1 MSFCVA
7 SRRAIRRVVFSRR
20 PASSVSG
27 NPLRVCIVGSGP
39 AGFYT
44 AHQLVKVSWVCKGV
58 LRQDYNQIHYLTELS
73 LAVSWR
79 SREIDW
85 FRLIFSTN
93 FLFHLAWYDSEWHL
107 IIQRSRCVYNSNHV
121 IYVHV
126 HGVWTVLPTIY
137 FLVQIILNH
146 THY

>member
-1 MSFCVA
+1 MRNRGLINPFKTLEMSFRVA
-7 SRRAIRRVVFSRR
+7 SRRAIRRVAFSRR
-20 PASSVSG
+20 PASSVSR

-44 AHQLVKVSWVCKGV
+44 AHQLVKVSKGV
-58 LRQDYNQIHYLTELS
+58 LRKDYNQIHYLTELS

-79 SREIDW
+79 SRETDW

-93 FLFHLAWYDSEWHL
+93 FLFHLAWYDLEWHL

-126 HGVWTVLPTIY
+126 HEV
-137 FLVQIILNH
+137 
-146 THY
+146 